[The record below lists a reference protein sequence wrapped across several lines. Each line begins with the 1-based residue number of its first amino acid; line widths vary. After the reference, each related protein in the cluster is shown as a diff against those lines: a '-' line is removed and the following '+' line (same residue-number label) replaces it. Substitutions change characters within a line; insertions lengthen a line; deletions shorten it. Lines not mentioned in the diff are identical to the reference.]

1 MVSIVG
7 YFDSVSPP
15 PSFSAASSTGDFTI
29 MGSGTQTISSG
40 TTFTFTVNL
49 LDDALA
55 EGTESF
61 TFDIISP
68 TANVGVLFTPL
79 MVTIEDDD
87 CKHNPLNMD
96 ALISDILYS
105 QGTSFRPN
113 AFFHPKSNKDTFPT

>member
-1 MVSIVG
+1 M
-7 YFDSVSPP
+7 
-15 PSFSAASSTGDFTI
+15 AR
-29 MGSGTQTISSG
+29 
-40 TTFTFTVNL
+40 NL
-49 LDDALA
+49 RYSQY
-55 EGTESF
+55 SF

-79 MVTIEDDD
+79 TVTIEDDD

-113 AFFHPKSNKDTFPT
+113 AFFRPKSNKEHLSNLNPLYQCLHLGDIMQLVTLLVFETGARVYMGQNCCPL